1 MIELT
6 SVEQFDGLNGKNRFI
21 VWFTA
26 AWCGPCQRMDKA
38 YLEDAAKTKKLQIY
52 YSDETV
58 NPELATR
65 YGIARYPTFC
75 LFSGGECVST
85 RTSSDA
91 TSIMM
96 WIKRL

>member
-6 SVEQFDGLNGKNRFI
+6 SVEQFDRLGSGRFI

-26 AWCGPCQRMDKA
+26 AWCDPCQRMDKA
-38 YLEDAAKTKKLQIY
+38 FLEDAAKAKKLPLY

-58 NPELATR
+58 NPDLATR
-65 YGIARYPTFC
+65 YGIIRYPTFC
-75 LFSGGECVST
+75 LFSGDECVST
-85 RTSSDA
+85 KSSADA
-91 TSIMM
+91 TTIMM

>member
-6 SVEQFDGLNGKNRFI
+6 SVEQFNSLGPGRFI

-38 YLEDAAKTKKLQIY
+38 FLEDAAKAKKLPLY

-58 NPELATR
+58 NPDLAVLYNIT
-65 YGIARYPTFC
+65 RYPTFC
-75 LFSGGECVST
+75 LFSGAECVST
-85 RTSSDA
+85 KSSADA
-91 TSIMM
+91 TNIMM
-96 WIKRL
+96 WMKRL